1 MSDEIRVIKENEE
14 EVQQENPEELRL
26 KEEMAAFNEE
36 EGIEFQQTLVKE
48 DLVQYNY
55 YLLKNPSNYFRT
67 GLMVLLGIFL
77 IVYPI
82 IVKQNYW
89 IIGVG
94 AFLVIFCLFLFV
106 PLQKALIRRQVKKK
120 PTDSYVIDV
129 KCASRLKYQ
138 LSSEENAP
146 LIDYQNIYKVRKTPN
161 YIYMHMGVYS
171 VVIIKLDACEAKEE
185 LVEFIKS
192 KYVGT
197 NKYKELK
204 K

>member
-1 MSDEIRVIKENEE
+1 MKTEQNKESGIKLNYWEFDPGSGLTLAACLIHASRTRVAI
-14 EVQQENPEELRL
+14 L
-26 KEEMAAFNEE
+26 
-36 EGIEFQQTLVKE
+36 
-48 DLVQYNY
+48 
-55 YLLKNPSNYFRT
+55 
-67 GLMVLLGIFL
+67 
-77 IVYPI
+77 I